1 MFDSHCHPIVIVKST
16 IMKILDQRV
25 LLKRYINTVCVF
37 IEVTL
42 VENKMES
49 GKKQKLGILKSTI
62 TLPPSPGTPRLKEKR
77 KSIN

>member
-49 GKKQKLGILKSTI
+49 GKKQK
-62 TLPPSPGTPRLKEKR
+62 
-77 KSIN
+77 